1 VTPLGWLAT
10 IVLSVQ
16 LPIPL
21 FWFVVYPQINDW
33 RNHRS
38 AGYATALLAAWVPV
52 ALGEVVA
59 PRHSCADSSS
69 ALCRVSSRNVGACFL
84 AGTPLMWIV
93 AGILTVLTLVATSI
107 EEHELGARFG
117 AAYEDYS
124 RQVTPFAPVD
134 AKPREG

>member
-1 VTPLGWLAT
+1 
-10 IVLSVQ
+10 
-16 LPIPL
+16 
-21 FWFVVYPQINDW
+21 
-33 RNHRS
+33 
-38 AGYATALLAAWVPV
+38 
-52 ALGEVVA
+52 
-59 PRHSCADSSS
+59 
-69 ALCRVSSRNVGACFL
+69 
-84 AGTPLMWIV
+84 MWIV

>member
-1 VTPLGWLAT
+1 MRGFVIRAMSGLFSQCWRM
-10 IVLSVQ
+10 LS
-16 LPIPL
+16 
-21 FWFVVYPQINDW
+21 
-33 RNHRS
+33 R
-38 AGYATALLAAWVPV
+38 
-52 ALGEVVA
+52 
-59 PRHSCADSSS
+59 
-69 ALCRVSSRNVGACFL
+69 
-84 AGTPLMWIV
+84 GTPLMWIV